1 MSWHLTAKNDDS
13 HKSLGC
19 VNGSE
24 CYNLT
29 PGPPEYKTGV
39 LTGIPQHLVSCKASS
54 WKIEKEM
61 GEHQN

>member
-1 MSWHLTAKNDDS
+1 MSWHLTAENDDS

-19 VNGSE
+19 VNGFG
-24 CYNLT
+24 CYNLKL
-29 PGPPEYKTGV
+29 GPPEYKAGM

-61 GEHQN
+61 GEHQG